1 MQFISAG
8 DNLHFRRWWVEGARA
23 VVVIAHG
30 LGEHSG
36 RYKKL
41 ALALNRS
48 GYSVYALD
56 HFGHGLS
63 DGKRGH
69 VDDFA
74 RYSTQL
80 HEFIG
85 LVRRDNAGIPV
96 HLLGHSMGG
105 LIACA
110 CAARYGDVD
119 SLILSAP
126 GFRGRNEPSLPERFL
141 LGGLVR
147 LLPRLTL
154 PNRVD
159 SRWLSR
165 DPAVV
170 EAYQAD
176 ELVHSKVSL
185 QWFSSF
191 QRERDYA
198 ISHLGQITAPCLLLL
213 PLGDQLVDSE
223 FTLSLFDRLG
233 SQHKRLHTF
242 ADAYHELFNEVD
254 EGPVALELLLQH
266 LTAQPAEAKVVASA

>member
-8 DNLHFRRWWVEGARA
+8 DNLHFRRWWVEGARG

-74 RYSTQL
+74 RYSVQL
-80 HEFIG
+80 HEFVG
-85 LVRRDNAGIPV
+85 LVRRDNPGKPL

-105 LIACA
+105 LIACG
-110 CAARYGDVD
+110 CVARYGDVD

-126 GFRGRNEPSLPERFL
+126 GFRGRKEPSAVERFL
-141 LGGLVR
+141 VRGLAR
-147 LLPRLTL
+147 LLPGLTL

-165 DPAVV
+165 DAAVI
-170 EAYQAD
+170 EAYEGD
-176 ELVHSKVSL
+176 ELVHSRVSL
-185 QWFSSF
+185 QWFTSF
-191 QRERDYA
+191 LNERDYA
-198 ISHLGQITAPCLLLL
+198 ISHLEKIAVPLLLLL
-213 PLGDQLVDSE
+213 PQGDRLVDSE
-223 FTLSLFDRLG
+223 FTLALFDRLG

-242 ADAYHELFNEVD
+242 TDAYHELFNETE

-266 LTAQPAEAKVVASA
+266 LAAQSAEAKAAASA

>member
-8 DNLHFRRWWVEGARA
+8 DDLHFRRWWVEGAQG
-23 VVVIAHG
+23 VLVIAHG

-63 DGKRGH
+63 EGKRGH

-74 RYSTQL
+74 RYRTQL

-85 LVRRDNAGIPV
+85 MVRRDNPDKPV

-110 CAARYGDVD
+110 CVAHYGDVD

-126 GFRGRNEPSLPERFL
+126 GFRGRKEPAAPERL
-141 LGGLVR
+141 LLKGLVQ

-170 EAYQAD
+170 AAYQAD
-176 ELVHSKVSL
+176 ELVHSRVSL
-185 QWFSSF
+185 QWFASF
-191 QRERDYA
+191 LDERDWT
-198 ISHLGQITAPCLLLL
+198 ISHLEQIMVPTLLLL
-213 PLGDQLVDSE
+213 PQGDRLVDSE
-223 FTLSLFDRLG
+223 CTLDLFDRLG

-242 ADAYHELFNEVD
+242 ADAYHELFNERE

-266 LTAQPAEAKVVASA
+266 LAAQSAEAKVAASA

>member
-8 DNLHFRRWWVEGARA
+8 DNLHFRRWWVEGARG
-23 VVVIAHG
+23 VVVVSHG

-48 GYSVYALD
+48 GFSVYALD

-63 DGKRGH
+63 EGKRGH

-85 LVRRDNAGIPV
+85 LIRRDNPEQPV

-105 LIACA
+105 LIASA
-110 CAARYGDVD
+110 YVARYGDVD

-126 GFRGRNEPSLPERFL
+126 GFRGRKEPSAPERFL
-141 LGGLVR
+141 LKGLVR
-147 LLPRLTL
+147 LLPQLTL

-170 EAYQAD
+170 EAYEAD
-176 ELVHSKVSL
+176 QLIHSRVSL
-185 QWFSSF
+185 QWFNSF
-191 QRERDYA
+191 LSERDYA
-198 ISHLGQITAPCLLLL
+198 ISHFGQITVPCLLLL
-213 PLGDQLVDSE
+213 PLGDRIVDSE
-223 FTLSLFDRLG
+223 FTLALFERLG

-242 ADAYHELFNEVD
+242 ADAYHELLNETE

-266 LTAQPAEAKVVASA
+266 LAAQSSDAKVATSA